1 MMFAKVY
8 SPYLVRAHGDDGMH
22 DGGMHDDGMTDES
35 TGDGLQEGDTGHDD
49 SSMHAMMSPYLFS
62 STTGF
67 FILFE
72 EALVGS
78 TGGFIGAMFAVF
90 FFSFL
95 IGTIISWLGATQS
108 RSKNEHGFFW
118 AISGATAR
126 WFSLALHYTEM
137 LIVMVMNIWI
147 ILAVLFG
154 HTAGWLFSRFLD
166 HRFEVSQKIGN
177 SAKSVQYTEDEL
189 AMGKEAVNLEGTDW
203 KAGA

>member
-1 MMFAKVY
+1 MIFSAEYK
-8 SPYLVRAHGDDGMH
+8 PLLVREHD
-22 DGGMHDDGMTDES
+22 DGGMHDDG
-35 TGDGLQEGDTGHDD
+35 TGDMVQEDDNGHGDT
-49 SSMHAMMSPYLFS
+49 MTHAMMSPFLFS
-62 STTGF
+62 TTTGF
-67 FILFE
+67 YILFE

-108 RSKNEHGFFW
+108 RSKNESGFLW
-118 AISGATAR
+118 AIAGATAR

-166 HRFEVSQKIGN
+166 HQFEVSQSIAN
-177 SAKSVQYTEDEL
+177 SAKSIQYTEDEL
-189 AMGKEAVNLEGTDW
+189 AMGKEPVNLEGEHW
-203 KAGA
+203 KSPA